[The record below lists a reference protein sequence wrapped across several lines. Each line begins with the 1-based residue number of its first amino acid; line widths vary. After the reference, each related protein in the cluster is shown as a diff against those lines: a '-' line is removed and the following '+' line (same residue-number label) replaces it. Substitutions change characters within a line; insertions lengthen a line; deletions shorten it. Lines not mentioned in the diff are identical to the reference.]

1 MNNCITELLQIKD
14 KNIILDP
21 TFKKEKIKG
30 QTHFIFKGV
39 LTYKPTKCECCNSKK
54 VVKNGFNEPTTI
66 NLLKLSGIPSRLTLK
81 KQRFKCKQCN
91 KKFVA
96 RTSLVLKHCHISQN
110 VKLSILKALT
120 ATLSF
125 KQISKEHNVSENTT
139 IRILKSCRK
148 QVEVNCYKSLPQ
160 HLCFDEIKSTK
171 DSKHSMSFVF
181 LDAKTHDFIDI
192 VEGRTKYILNSYFL
206 RFKRKTKN
214 KVKTICIDIYPPYMD
229 IIKKHFPNARIIIDR
244 FHIIQNINRE
254 LNKERVRLM
263 NIYRG
268 KKGKEGRNYTIL
280 KNFWRLVLA
289 DEDKID
295 YEKYF
300 YNRSFG
306 KLVTRRDVLNY
317 ILSLDKSFRASY
329 EITQEVRKA
338 VKDRDE
344 VSLKEL
350 MDMDT
355 TNLPRGIAKA
365 IKTMKRYREYMIN
378 SVKYEYSNGPLE
390 GFNNKIKLV
399 KRVSYGYNSFDN
411 FRLRILIMSR
421 LFVSKYK
428 NNERVGNHS
437 KNAKQLHAA

>member
-1 MNNCITELLQIKD
+1 MNNFITELLQIKD
-14 KNIILDP
+14 KNIILDH

-30 QTHFIFKGV
+30 QTHFIFKGI
-39 LTYKPTKCECCNSKK
+39 LTYSPSKCECCNSNK

-91 KKFVA
+91 RKFVA

-139 IRILKSCRK
+139 IRILKSCRQ

-214 KVKTICIDIYPPYMD
+214 KVKTICIDIYLPYMD

-254 LNKERVRLM
+254 LNKESVRLM

-317 ILSLDKSFRASY
+317 IS
-329 EITQEVRKA
+329 
-338 VKDRDE
+338 
-344 VSLKEL
+344 
-350 MDMDT
+350 
-355 TNLPRGIAKA
+355 
-365 IKTMKRYREYMIN
+365 
-378 SVKYEYSNGPLE
+378 
-390 GFNNKIKLV
+390 
-399 KRVSYGYNSFDN
+399 
-411 FRLRILIMSR
+411 
-421 LFVSKYK
+421 
-428 NNERVGNHS
+428 
-437 KNAKQLHAA
+437 